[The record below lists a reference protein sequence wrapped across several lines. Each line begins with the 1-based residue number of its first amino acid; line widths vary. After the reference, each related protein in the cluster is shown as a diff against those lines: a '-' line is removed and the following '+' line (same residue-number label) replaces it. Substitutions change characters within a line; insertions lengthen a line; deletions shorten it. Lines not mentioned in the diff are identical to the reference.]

1 MINRRKLLLEASCGA
16 ISALFPA
23 PIFAQLVNSPPARPA
38 VAEIPVRLETGDR
51 HRFEATIFAPDFE
64 GTYPAV
70 LFSHGNFA
78 SPDRYRHMLNPIAE
92 AGYVVIAPTHLD
104 AEILRLDPKP
114 APETIWA
121 TRNAEIAL
129 IASIPE
135 PIRKALDRRDTTINE
150 DRLAVMGHSYGALI
164 AQLAAGAVATDP
176 DGSRTGRKIAAAD
189 ALIAWSPPGPIA
201 DMIDAEGWSH
211 IDLPSL
217 TLTGTADIL
226 PGFID
231 DWELHKVSHE
241 ATLKGQRWL
250 WVGEDVNHYFDGMFG
265 RPGSIRKEIAHRF
278 DHAIATTI
286 QFLDR
291 HLKPEKATTPP
302 APMPGVTITKD

>member
-1 MINRRKLLLEASCGA
+1 MIDRRNLLLGASCGA
-16 ISALFPA
+16 VSALLPA
-23 PIFAQLVNSPPARPA
+23 PVLAQLVNSSPARPA
-38 VAEIPVRLETGDR
+38 VAEFPVRLETGDG

-64 GTYPAV
+64 GAYPAV

-114 APETIWA
+114 APEKVWA

-129 IASIPE
+129 VASIPE
-135 PIRKALDRRDTTINE
+135 PVQKALDRRDTMINE

-164 AQLAAGAVATDP
+164 AQLAGGAVATEP
-176 DGSRTGRKIAAAD
+176 DGALPNRRIPGAD
-189 ALIAWSPPGPIA
+189 ALVAWSPPGPIA
-201 DMIDAEGWSH
+201 NMIDAEGWSH

-217 TLTGTADIL
+217 TITGTADIL

-231 DWELHKVSHE
+231 DWELHKVSHN
-241 ATLKGQRWL
+241 ATPAGQRWL

-265 RPGSIRKEIAHRF
+265 RPGSIRPEIGERF
-278 DHAIATTI
+278 NHAIATTI
-286 QFLDR
+286 RFLDS
-291 HLKPEKATTPP
+291 HLKPDKPAVPVAPTT
-302 APMPGVTITKD
+302 GVTLTKD